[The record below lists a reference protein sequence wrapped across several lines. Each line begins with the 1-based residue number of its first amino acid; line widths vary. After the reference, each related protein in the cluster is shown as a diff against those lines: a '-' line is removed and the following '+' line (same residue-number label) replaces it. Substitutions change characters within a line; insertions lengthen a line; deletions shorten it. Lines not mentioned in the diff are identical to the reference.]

1 MSGAQP
7 DSTSNTGARRIPIP
21 LPSTEQTANRVTTFE
36 LFFDL
41 VYVFAFTQVSRL
53 MAETHSATGIL
64 QALIVLSL
72 MWWTWVG
79 FSWISNQASADQPFL
94 RTVMTLAM
102 IAVFI
107 AALTIPEA
115 YEDLE
120 GGWNG
125 PLVFAGAYA
134 AVRIIH
140 IGLYLVVARRDPAMR
155 RQVLIFTA
163 AMVPA
168 VSLIFVGAAIGGD
181 AQIWVW
187 LIAMVYDVVATRI
200 GSVLGR
206 GWRLPSAEHWA
217 ERHGLVVILAL
228 GESIVAIGVGVA
240 REPIDG
246 QIMLGSAASVVIS
259 VLLWWSYFARLA
271 AFGEHALMRRDG
283 QARAILGADAY
294 SYAHFVI
301 IAGIIVTAL
310 GVEDAMKHV
319 DDVEP
324 FGWFGAI
331 ALGAGIA
338 MFAAGTVVFALLVGL
353 RRPIMRAIEA
363 VLLIAAIP
371 LLATVAPL
379 AALVIAVTLT
389 GVVAIIESRLHH
401 RADAAYGGHEPESAE
416 SAP

>member
-7 DSTSNTGARRIPIP
+7 DSTPNTGARRIPIP
-21 LPSTEQTANRVTTFE
+21 LPSTDQSANRVTTFE

-140 IGLYLVVARRDPAMR
+140 VCLYTVVARNDSAMR
-155 RQVLIFTA
+155 RQLLIFMV
-163 AMVPA
+163 AMLPA
-168 VSLIFVGAAIGGD
+168 VTLIFVGAAIGGD
-181 AQIWVW
+181 AQLW
-187 LIAMVYDVVATRI
+187 LWLGAMIYDLGATWL

-206 GWRLPSAEHWA
+206 GWRLSSAEHWA
-217 ERHGLVVILAL
+217 ERHGLIVILAL

-240 REPIDG
+240 REPIDLP
-246 QIMLGSAASVVIS
+246 IMLGAAASVVIS

-271 AFGEHALMRRDG
+271 AFGEHALSRVDG

-310 GVEDAMKHV
+310 GIEDAMKHV
-319 DDVEP
+319 DDPEP

-338 MFAAGTVVFALLVGL
+338 MFAAGTVVFAALVGM
-353 RRPIMRAIEA
+353 RRPIMRAVEA
-363 VLLIAAIP
+363 VLLLAVIPVLAAVP
-371 LLATVAPL
+371 PL
-379 AALVIAVTLT
+379 AALVIAVTLM
-389 GVVAIIESRLHH
+389 GVVALIESGLHR
-401 RADAAYGGHEPESAE
+401 RADAAHGHEPESAE

>member
-1 MSGAQP
+1 MSGPQP
-7 DSTSNTGARRIPIP
+7 GSTANTGGRRIPIP
-21 LPSTEQTANRVTTFE
+21 LPSTDQGAARVTTFE

-53 MAETHSATGIL
+53 MAEGHSATGIL

-79 FSWISNQASADQPFL
+79 YSWISNQASADQPFL
-94 RTVMTLAM
+94 RTVMTFAM

-115 YEDLE
+115 YEDLD

-134 AVRIIH
+134 AVRVIH
-140 IGLYLVVARRDPAMR
+140 IGLYLVVARGDPAMR
-155 RQVLIFTA
+155 RQLVIFMA

-181 AQIWVW
+181 AQMWIW
-187 LIAMVYDVVATRI
+187 LIAMAYELVATRV
-200 GSVLGR
+200 GSVIGQ
-206 GWRLPSAEHWA
+206 GWRLPSSEHWA
-217 ERHGLVVILAL
+217 ERHGLIVILAL

-240 REPIDG
+240 REPIDL

-271 AFGEHALMRRDG
+271 AYGEHALSRRDG

-301 IAGIIVTAL
+301 IAGIIVAAL
-310 GVEDAMKHV
+310 GIEDAMKHI

-338 MFAAGTVVFALLVGL
+338 MFASCNLVFALLVGL
-353 RRPIMRAIEA
+353 RRPIMRAVEA

-371 LLATVAPL
+371 LLAAVPPL
-379 AALVIAVTLT
+379 AALVIAVSLT
-389 GVVAIIESRLHH
+389 GIVAIIESRLHH
-401 RADAAYGGHEPESAE
+401 RADAAHGGHEPESAE